1 MCPLLLFPIASLQ
14 SQQFSISFIIVDT
27 PSIRKLPSL
36 IDGMWSQAS
45 CTMTRECSNKLIHS
59 LQMLLQLPLACRKER
74 TERFDSISTFFFTR
88 LNHNIG
94 DILDQVFISNL
105 ITYTF
110 NTICTQNLR
119 HSYFHFTHITS
130 IWNAH
135 SWLIS
140 YIYEYIKTK
149 LKKKK
154 LYSMWLT
161 DDDPCENKT

>member
-1 MCPLLLFPIASLQ
+1 MCPLLLLPIASSLQ
-14 SQQFSISFIIVDT
+14 SQQFSISFIIVNT

-94 DILDQVFISNL
+94 DILDQIFISNL

-110 NTICTQNLR
+110 NTICSQNLR
-119 HSYFHFTHITS
+119 HNYFHFTHITS

-149 LKKKK
+149 
-154 LYSMWLT
+154 
-161 DDDPCENKT
+161 